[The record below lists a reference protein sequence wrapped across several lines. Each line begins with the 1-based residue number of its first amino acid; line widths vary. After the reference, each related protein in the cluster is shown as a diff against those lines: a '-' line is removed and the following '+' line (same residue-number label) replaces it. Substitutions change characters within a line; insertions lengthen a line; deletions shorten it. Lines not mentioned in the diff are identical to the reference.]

1 MLRCIADINFV
12 QFTIY
17 FCSYKMSDCISQIM
31 NIVYTERSIQYTY
44 RCVEH
49 LLKKKQVLTKTTTEF
64 REGKK
69 KPNANTCQFLSIS
82 YLFKQSPQKSH
93 YT

>member
-12 QFTIY
+12 QFTTY

-49 LLKKKQVLTKTTTEF
+49 LFKKKASLDK
-64 REGKK
+64 
-69 KPNANTCQFLSIS
+69 NY
-82 YLFKQSPQKSH
+82 YLI
-93 YT
+93 